1 MCLDFIAW
9 IQGMTSIGVIGAGRI
24 GGNAARLLAAAG
36 HEVVVSYSRDP
47 ERLRALADEI
57 GARAGTPAEAAQAD
71 VVILSV
77 PWRLIDEVLEE
88 AGSLDGKV
96 VIDTTNQFGSGGWEE
111 MPDGLTAV
119 QVNQRR
125 MPGARLVKSFNTL
138 TSAFQASEAGRPDP
152 EQRVVLFLC
161 GDDADAKEIAAGL
174 IRDAGFEPVDVG
186 GLADAAVM
194 EAPRRPG
201 AVYGEEYRP
210 ADARAVVE
218 AVRAGSPIPPTP
230 SYS

>member
-1 MCLDFIAW
+1 VR
-9 IQGMTSIGVIGAGRI
+9 IGVIGAGRI
-24 GGNAARLLAAAG
+24 GGNAARLLAEAG
-36 HEVVVSYSRDP
+36 HDVVVSYSRDE

-57 GARAGTPAEAAQAD
+57 GARAGTPADAARAE

-77 PWRLIDEVLEE
+77 PWRLIPAVLEE

-111 MPDGLTAV
+111 MPDGLTAA

-125 MPGARLVKSFNTL
+125 MPEARLVKSFNTL

-161 GDDADAKEIAAGL
+161 GDDAEAKRIASGL

-201 AVYGEEYRP
+201 SAYGEEYRP
-210 ADARAVVE
+210 ADARAAVE
-218 AVRAGSPIPPTP
+218 ALRAGRPIPPAP
-230 SYS
+230 SY

>member
-1 MCLDFIAW
+1 MR
-9 IQGMTSIGVIGAGRI
+9 IGVIGAGRI
-24 GGNAARLLAAAG
+24 GGNAARLLAGAG
-36 HEVVVSYSRDP
+36 HDVVVSYSRDE

-57 GARAGTPAEAAQAD
+57 GARAGTPAEAARAE

-77 PWRLIDEVLEE
+77 PWRLIPEVLEE
-88 AGSLDGKV
+88 AGSLEGKV

-111 MPDGLTAV
+111 MPDGLTAA

-161 GDDADAKEIAAGL
+161 GDDAEAKRIASGL
-174 IRDAGFEPVDVG
+174 IRDAGFEPADVG
-186 GLADAAVM
+186 SLADAAVM
-194 EAPRRPG
+194 EAPRRDG

-210 ADARAVVE
+210 AEARAVVE
-218 AVRAGSPIPPTP
+218 AVRAGRPIPPAP
-230 SYS
+230 SY

>member
-1 MCLDFIAW
+1 
-9 IQGMTSIGVIGAGRI
+9 MTSIGVIGAGRI
-24 GGNAARLLAAAG
+24 GGNAARLLAGAG
-36 HEVVVSYSRDP
+36 HDVVVSYSRDQ

-57 GARAGTPAEAAQAD
+57 GARAGTPADAAQAD

-77 PWRLIDEVLEE
+77 PWRLIDEVLAD
-88 AGSLDGKV
+88 AGTLDGKI
-96 VIDTTNQFGSGGWEE
+96 VIDTTNQFGTAGWEE
-111 MPDGLTAV
+111 LPDGLTAA

-138 TSAFQASEAGRPDP
+138 TAAFQASEAGRPEP
-152 EQRVVLFLC
+152 RVVLFLC
-161 GDDADAKEIAAGL
+161 GDDAEAKEIVAGL

-186 GLADAAVM
+186 GLADGAVM

-210 ADARAVVE
+210 ADAHAVVE
-218 AVRAGSPIPPTP
+218 ALRAGRPIPPTP

>member
-1 MCLDFIAW
+1 
-9 IQGMTSIGVIGAGRI
+9 MTSIGVIGAGRI
-24 GGNAARLLAAAG
+24 GGNAARLLARAG
-36 HEVVVSYSRDP
+36 HDVTVSFSRDAA
-47 ERLRALADEI
+47 RLQSLADEI

-77 PWRLIDEVLEE
+77 PWRAIDEVLAE
-88 AGSLDGKV
+88 AGPLDGKV
-96 VIDTTNQFGSGGWEE
+96 VIDTTNQFGANGWEE

-152 EQRVVLFLC
+152 EQLVVLFLA
-161 GDDADAKEIAAGL
+161 GDDAGAKEVAAGL

-210 ADARAVVE
+210 ADGRAVAE
-218 AVRAGSPIPPTP
+218 AVRAGRPIPPTP
-230 SYS
+230 SYT